1 MVKLI
6 WEGTP
11 EIRIM
16 WQSLSEVAVSLW
28 VEFIEWHNNNLTQTV
43 LCILVLIEQYEL
55 KLYTSTL
62 NIKGLGEGQKHI
74 LIQYYLLFEPVTF
87 QIDEL
92 GEVRVRHAPA
102 VRAKNNPA
110 MAENPFNRGTGGWNT
125 KNQAGQLS

>member
-1 MVKLI
+1 M
-6 WEGTP
+6 
-11 EIRIM
+11 
-16 WQSLSEVAVSLW
+16 
-28 VEFIEWHNNNLTQTV
+28 

-87 QIDEL
+87 LIDEL

-102 VRAKNNPA
+102 VRAENNPA